1 MKLIRP
7 DWSLS
12 EQIGAFTTTRIGGV
26 SQAPW
31 ASLNLGDHVGDQ
43 PQAVA
48 ANRWQL
54 QQALATNQPQWL
66 SQVHG
71 VRVVEARAGGEVQE
85 ADACWSGTP
94 GVVCTVLTA
103 DCLPVLFADPSGQR
117 VAAAHAGWRGLLNGV
132 LEATLDCFDEP
143 GRVQAWLGPAIGPLA
158 FEVGPEVRAAFCEQQ
173 PEAEQAFVPSPLHP
187 GRWLADLYQ
196 LAWQRLHRAG
206 IGAISGG
213 DYCTFT
219 QRDLFF
225 SYRRDG
231 VTGRMA
237 SMIWLEPDAAGSKSH
252 T

>member
-12 EQIGAFTTTRIGGV
+12 DGIGACVTTRIGGV
-26 SQAPW
+26 SQSPW

-43 PQAVA
+43 PEAVA

-54 QQALATNQPQWL
+54 QQALGSIKPQWL

-71 VRVVEARAGGEVQE
+71 IEVVEAQADGRVRE
-85 ADACWSGTP
+85 ADACWSSIP
-94 GVVCTVLTA
+94 GVACAVLTA
-103 DCLPVLFADPSGQR
+103 DCLPVLFADPAGQR

-132 LEATLDCFDEP
+132 LEATLDCFETP
-143 GRVQAWLGPAIGPLA
+143 EQVQVWLGPAIGPLA
-158 FEVGPEVRAAFCEQQ
+158 FEVGPEVRAAFCEQM
-173 PEAEQAFVPSPLHP
+173 PAAEQAFVPSPLHP
-187 GRWLADLYQ
+187 NRWLADLYQ

-206 IGAISGG
+206 VTVISGG
-213 DYCTFT
+213 EYCTFT
-219 QRDLFF
+219 QQDLFF

-237 SMIWLEPDAAGSKSH
+237 SLIWLEAAAGGRRDS
-252 T
+252 